1 MMQARK
7 RELLILID
15 RQYPLILLSEVRA
28 TKEVPSF
35 DSLIG

>member
-15 RQYPLILLSEVRA
+15 RQYPLLLLSEARA
-28 TKEVPSF
+28 TAGMF
-35 DSLIG
+35 SLDPVL